1 MKNLF
6 QFELKVLN
14 IAYKYM
20 LYVDEP
26 VSITNS
32 LKFTNLPCSVSRSS
46 DKIKWK
52 VTQTKEQNQMQIK

>member
-6 QFELKVLN
+6 QCKLKVLN

-32 LKFTNLPCSVSRSS
+32 SKFTNLPCSVSRSS

-52 VTQTKEQNQMQIK
+52 VTQTEEQKQMQIK